1 MAEMPAGLTARGVLQ
16 LVKDN
21 FAIISG
27 AAVVIG
33 VALAITFLTAYL
45 LVFDWHLLWFVQ
57 YTDIL
62 TFGLLAL
69 GLVAGA
75 LGIFINF
82 LNIWMTWTSVSVQGR
97 RLFLKI
103 AGSLA
108 VAALAL
114 EIWSAWHRGEEF
126 THVVLGA
133 GVLSIGIVI
142 VALIANTLSAINS
155 KQEVNFKRLTW
166 VMTTLFSSKLGVL
179 ANTSAACCSKR
190 KTRLTSR
197 LRTAP

>member
-1 MAEMPAGLTARGVLQ
+1 MAEMPAGLTGGGVLQ

-62 TFGLLAL
+62 KRSQLSAL

-97 RLFLKI
+97 KI
-103 AGSLA
+103 
-108 VAALAL
+108 V
-114 EIWSAWHRGEEF
+114 
-126 THVVLGA
+126 
-133 GVLSIGIVI
+133 
-142 VALIANTLSAINS
+142 S
-155 KQEVNFKRLTW
+155 KDR
-166 VMTTLFSSKLGVL
+166 
-179 ANTSAACCSKR
+179 R
-190 KTRLTSR
+190 
-197 LRTAP
+197 

>member
-1 MAEMPAGLTARGVLQ
+1 MSDTPRGLTAREVLQ

-21 FAIISG
+21 FVIISG
-27 AAVVIG
+27 AAVVTG

-69 GLVAGA
+69 GVVAGV

-82 LNIWMTWTSVSVQGR
+82 LNIWMTWTSVSVQSR

-114 EIWSAWHRGEEF
+114 EIWSAWHRGEEI
-126 THVVLGA
+126 THVILKVFAIDGIINIISGSGSYRRAEANFELILPYLKDASREQKVRCWRLLRACGRK
-133 GVLSIGIVI
+133 LS
-142 VALIANTLSAINS
+142 
-155 KQEVNFKRLTW
+155 
-166 VMTTLFSSKLGVL
+166 
-179 ANTSAACCSKR
+179 
-190 KTRLTSR
+190 SR
-197 LRTAP
+197 LC